1 MNVRHARLT
10 VLAIWAMIAAY
21 ALIQTAAWS
30 VAGGIPRRPAV
41 VVQVIGAWI
50 VMLVLAAMTTRL
62 IGSLSRSLTEQRD
75 RHQVTVTEFEQL
87 QIRNAILQV
96 VARSMDVPLAL
107 QALAHGIARLVT
119 CESVG
124 LALVSE
130 DGSEFQSYTARV
142 RDEERRSRPRSEL
155 VFRTE
160 GTAVGSVVRSR
171 EPLVINNSGDSAA
184 AGFLDVNVLHSAGLR
199 SAVIVPLVAKGR
211 AVGTLN
217 LVARQPNA
225 FTEADVQVLLPIAEL
240 LAVAHVA
247 QRLHVAL
254 GKYRMMEA
262 MSELTLSVSAEI
274 NGALQTIIG
283 QCNLLE
289 RSLPDTAGRRDVA
302 TIVGQA
308 QRISSL
314 LEKMRS
320 AAHNRLQQVSDAVD
334 LDGIPS
340 SPEAYP
346 EADTNRLE

>member
-10 VLAIWAMIAAY
+10 VWAIWAMIAAY
-21 ALIQTAAWS
+21 ALTQAAAWS
-30 VAGGIPRRPAV
+30 VAGGIPRRPVV

-50 VMLVLAAMTTRL
+50 VMLILAAMTTRL

-107 QALAHGIARLVT
+107 QALAHGIGRLVT

-184 AGFLDVNVLHSAGLR
+184 DFLDVNVLHSAGLR

-274 NGALQTIIG
+274 NSALQTIIG

-314 LEKMRS
+314 LEKMRA

-346 EADTNRLE
+346 EADTNGLE